1 MYTAINAYSR
11 TDLIPDGLEAICL
24 EIRKNRSKPFFV
36 ITWYRPPNSPVEIL
50 DKFEILIR
58 NLEAEDKEYQIVGD
72 LNCNLLDVQNN
83 ANSRRLM
90 DIMDV
95 YQLKQIITEP
105 TRITNYS
112 QSLIDVFITNNPHK
126 VNTSGVVRI
135 GISDH
140 YMIYVSTKVS
150 IGKSPPKIVESRSFK
165 NYNKVAFK
173 SDLLNMLNSSF
184 IGLEL
189 ELDPNVMWLK
199 WRNVFTSIA
208 EKHAPLTTRKVRSQ
222 HTPWLTS
229 EIKKE
234 MNHRDYLKQKATRT
248 NSRYFYQAY
257 KVARNKTNKIIQKA
271 KSEHFK
277 SIINSNINNPKQ
289 LWKSVNII
297 RGKGSKTTNISSLN
311 QGDDTVVGDKNIAE
325 TLNSYF
331 VNVGPSLSGDL
342 PESEKSYVDYV
353 QYSANTTFTFNDI
366 TENDTLKLLHGLKTS
381 KAAGPAKISA
391 RLVKDS
397 AEVICQTLTLIFNRS
412 LQQGIFPE
420 DLKTA
425 FVSPIFKDGD
435 KADCSNYRPISV
447 LSIVAKIFEK
457 IVYNQLITY
466 IDENNILSNNQFGFR
481 KSHSTSTSMLD
492 ATNN

>member
-1 MYTAINAYSR
+1 
-11 TDLIPDGLEAICL
+11 
-24 EIRKNRSKPFFV
+24 
-36 ITWYRPPNSPVEIL
+36 
-50 DKFEILIR
+50 
-58 NLEAEDKEYQIVGD
+58 
-72 LNCNLLDVQNN
+72 
-83 ANSRRLM
+83 
-90 DIMDV
+90 
-95 YQLKQIITEP
+95 
-105 TRITNYS
+105 
-112 QSLIDVFITNNPHK
+112 
-126 VNTSGVVRI
+126 
-135 GISDH
+135 
-140 YMIYVSTKVS
+140 
-150 IGKSPPKIVESRSFK
+150 
-165 NYNKVAFK
+165 
-173 SDLLNMLNSSF
+173 MLNSSF

-208 EKHAPLTTRKVRSQ
+208 EKHAPLRTRKVRSQ

-366 TENDTLKLLHGLKTS
+366 TENDTLKLLQGLKTS
-381 KAAGPAKISA
+381 KAAGPDKRSA

-425 FVSPIFKDGD
+425 FVSTIFKD
-435 KADCSNYRPISV
+435 AWRQS
-447 LSIVAKIFEK
+447 
-457 IVYNQLITY
+457 
-466 IDENNILSNNQFGFR
+466 
-481 KSHSTSTSMLD
+481 
-492 ATNN
+492 